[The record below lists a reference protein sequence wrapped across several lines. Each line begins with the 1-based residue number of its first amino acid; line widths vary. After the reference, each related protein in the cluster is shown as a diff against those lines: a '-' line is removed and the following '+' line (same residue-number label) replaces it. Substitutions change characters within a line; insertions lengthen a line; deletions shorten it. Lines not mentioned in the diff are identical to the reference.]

1 MGIWFNLGGRASLM
15 FRRNRGGQRGVSWE
29 RRGQEEVG
37 SGQGPQGLG
46 GHSGKLYF
54 ILKAGRSDRSRG
66 G

>member
-1 MGIWFNLGGRASLM
+1 M
-15 FRRNRGGQRGVSWE
+15 FRRNRGRQRGAGWE
-29 RRGQEEVG
+29 RRSQEEVG